1 MARETRAIAFISPNS
16 MLWECRRFYIF
27 TGIIN
32 TRIPVMPTH
41 IFPKSQRLKSRKKL
55 QQVFAEGKS
64 IRTKDL
70 RLVYLLEHSDTT
82 DVKCGVGL
90 TTRNFKHAVDRNR
103 IKRLLREAYRLQQ
116 HDLKNYAALHPVNLS
131 LFLLYTGR
139 QMPLYPDIYENVGVV
154 LQKLQKAIHAAV
166 PQNT

>member
-1 MARETRAIAFISPNS
+1 
-16 MLWECRRFYIF
+16 
-27 TGIIN
+27 
-32 TRIPVMPTH
+32 MPTH

-64 IRTKDL
+64 VRTKDL
-70 RLVYLLEHSDTT
+70 RLVYLVEKKEIP

-116 HDLKNYAALHPVNLS
+116 HDLKTQVANHPIVLS

-139 QMPLYPDIYENVGVV
+139 ELPQYQDIYENVGVV
-154 LQKLQKAIHAAV
+154 LQKLQKALHAAV
-166 PQNT
+166 PENT

>member
-1 MARETRAIAFISPNS
+1 
-16 MLWECRRFYIF
+16 
-27 TGIIN
+27 
-32 TRIPVMPTH
+32 MPTH

-64 IRTKDL
+64 VRTKDL
-70 RLVYLLEHSDTT
+70 RLVYLAEKSALA

-116 HDLKNYAALHPVNLS
+116 HDLKKYTTGQPVNLS
-131 LFLLYTGR
+131 IFLLYTGR
-139 QMPLYPDIYENVGVV
+139 ELPHYQDIYENVGVV
-154 LQKLQKAIHAAV
+154 LQKLQKALHAAV
-166 PQNT
+166 PENT

>member
-1 MARETRAIAFISPNS
+1 
-16 MLWECRRFYIF
+16 
-27 TGIIN
+27 
-32 TRIPVMPTH
+32 MPIH

-55 QQVFAEGKS
+55 QLVFTEGKS
-64 IRTKDL
+64 VRTKDL
-70 RLVYLLEHSDTT
+70 RLVYLVEKNEAA

-116 HDLKNYAALHPVNLS
+116 HDLKNYVQDHPLGLS

-139 QMPLYPDIYENVGVV
+139 ELPQYKDIYENVGVV
-154 LQKLQKAIHAAV
+154 LQKLQKALHAAV
-166 PQNT
+166 PENT